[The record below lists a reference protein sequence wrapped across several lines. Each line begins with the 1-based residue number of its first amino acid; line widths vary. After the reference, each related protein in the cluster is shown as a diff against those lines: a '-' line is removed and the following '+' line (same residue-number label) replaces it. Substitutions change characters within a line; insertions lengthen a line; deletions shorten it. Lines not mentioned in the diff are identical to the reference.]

1 MRLARLRTAD
11 GIVVALGL
19 DGDELVGVDAVLPE
33 CPADPLELLARPD
46 LADKVRAAVA
56 DPETRQRLRADGA
69 LHALDEVDLAAPVV
83 PGKVLCLA
91 LNYRA
96 HAAEGGFE
104 TPPRPVVFLKGPNT
118 VCGHGDDVVVPP
130 VSDRIDHEG
139 ELVVVIGRRARDLST
154 QDWPDAV
161 AGYTIINDL
170 TARDLQ
176 LADIERGH
184 PWDLSKSF
192 DGYGPTGPWLV
203 SADEVADPQAL
214 DLTVTVGGEV
224 RQHASTGDMI
234 FGVGE
239 LLCFL
244 SSVLTLEPGDV
255 IATGTPEGIGP
266 VGDGSTMEVAISGL
280 GVLRNRIRFAAR

>member
-1 MRLARLRTAD
+1 MRTAD
-11 GIVVALGL
+11 GERLALGL
-19 DGDELVGVDAVLPE
+19 DGALVRLDAVLPD
-33 CPADPLELLARPD
+33 CPADPIELLGRPD
-46 LADKVRAAVA
+46 RGRVVDEVRAAMA
-56 DPETRQRLRADGA
+56 DSGTRQRLLADGA
-69 LHALDEVDLAAPVV
+69 LRTLDEADLAAPVV

-118 VCGHGDDVVVPP
+118 LCGHDDDVVVPP
-130 VSDRIDHEG
+130 VSNRIDHEG
-139 ELVVVIGRRARDLST
+139 ELVVVIGRRARNLST

-161 AGYTIINDL
+161 AGYTIMNDL

-214 DLTVTVGGEV
+214 DLCVRVDGEV
-224 RQHASTGDMI
+224 RQQGSTSAMV

-266 VGDGSTMEVAISGL
+266 VDDGATVEVEISGL
-280 GVLRNRIRFAAR
+280 GVLRNRIRFAER